1 MLAVWNKPIMDRLLK
16 MVGESRDSLVV
27 FVTTRSNDLKV
38 N

>member
-1 MLAVWNKPIMDRLLK
+1 MDRLLK
-16 MVGESRDSLVV
+16 MVGEGRDSLVV